1 MKTRLFVW
9 AIFVWAIFAI
19 AIFSLTFSL
28 SLPLAA
34 LESAQ
39 AAASA
44 VDQSTRDEVVRFMEL
59 MQVRSQMMTIMNASE
74 GQQKRIAEQSFKQTH
89 PNATPQQLQRTDQMI
104 DTTMKEMT
112 SGGMIDEMIDAIV
125 PIYQRHFSKADLD
138 AILAFYTS
146 PVGQKM
152 QNENPAIAQ
161 ESMQAVGDIVSKR
174 LPELTQ
180 KMKVQMDKMAA
191 EDKKANS
198 N

>member
-1 MKTRLFVW
+1 MKTRVFTN
-9 AIFVWAIFAI
+9 ATFAV
-19 AIFSLTFSL
+19 AIFSLVL
-28 SLPLAA
+28 SLPLF
-34 LESAQ
+34 AQ
-39 AAASA
+39 DVTA

-59 MQVRSQMMTIMNASE
+59 IQVRSQMMNIMNASE
-74 GQQKRIAEQSFKQTH
+74 GQQKRIAEQSFKQMH
-89 PNATPQQLQRTDQMI
+89 PNATPQQLQRTDQVI

-112 SGGMIDEMIDAIV
+112 SGGMIDEMIDALV

-161 ESMQAVGDIVSKR
+161 ESMQAVGDIVSKK
-174 LPELTQ
+174 LPELTKQ
-180 KMKVQMDKMAA
+180 MKAQIDKMAA
-191 EDKKANS
+191 EDKKGNT